1 MNSKAIGLRFG
12 VLLAGILCAAS
23 FTACG
28 GEKTGEA
35 GDAKSLAAAVAE
47 NLDKIESFFRR
58 NDYGFRGLGV
68 L

>member
-28 GEKTGEA
+28 GEKNG
-35 GDAKSLAAAVAE
+35 GSGG
-47 NLDKIESFFRR
+47 R
-58 NDYGFRGLGV
+58 
-68 L
+68 